1 MENENQTVDLNDI
14 VSIKLTHQGMAQ
26 VKNYFLQT
34 YGDLGHGLYSHFIDT
49 CVYGRI
55 MTASIR
61 EFMLFFG
68 NGLMTGNYF
77 EGTEF
82 NVVNTSFKEARKRR
96 EAREAQ
102 RELEEIQAPAI
113 F

>member
-14 VSIKLTHQGMAQ
+14 VSIKLTLKGMEQ
-26 VKNYFLQT
+26 VRNYFLQT
-34 YGDLGHGLYSHFIDT
+34 YKDLGQGMYQHFIDT

-68 NGLMTGNYF
+68 SGLLTGNYF

-82 NVVNTSFKEARKRR
+82 NVIDTSFKEARKRR
-96 EAREAQ
+96 ESLDSQ
-102 RELEEIQAPAI
+102 IELEENQMPSS